1 MRKIVVAAILLSL
14 LAMSSASAHQPVVI
28 NKSETTPDKGPLLVD
43 GTISFA
49 VRVAFTKA
57 GESRGFRFQL
67 KDGDLLSLQYLIV
80 DKTPENKLKASQLPA
95 VTITSPTGSRTSMK
109 FNERTKFYEP
119 YGGVNYLY
127 LSRVTTTGVGGIYR
141 VLITSRAKSAI
152 TLGVGDREVPGEVL
166 RGPLRT
172 PTASS
177 IPTPTAT
184 PTASSTP
191 TPTATPTQKPTAAP
205 SASPTQAGITLA
217 QVAQNKSADSC
228 WSAIDGN
235 VYDLTRWINSHP
247 GGAASIRSLCGVDG
261 SVAFAAQHY
270 GQVRPVSRLAM
281 YLLGPLSR

>member
-14 LAMSSASAHQPVVI
+14 LGTSSASAHQPVVI
-28 NKSETTPDKGPLLVD
+28 NKSETTPDRGPLLVD

-80 DKTPENKLKASQLPA
+80 DKVPENKLKASQLPS
-95 VTITSPTGSRTSMK
+95 VTIVSPTGSRTSMK

-127 LSRVTTTGVGGIYR
+127 LSRISATGVNGIYK
-141 VLITSRAKSAI
+141 VVITSRAKSTI
-152 TLGVGDREVPGEVL
+152 TLGVGNREVPGEVL
-166 RGPLRT
+166 RGPVKT
-172 PTASS
+172 PTAAPTASS
-177 IPTPTAT
+177 SPSPSTAPTVAP
-184 PTASSTP
+184 SV
-191 TPTATPTQKPTAAP
+191 AP
-205 SASPTQAGITLA
+205 SAAPTQAGITLA

-247 GGAASIRSLCGVDG
+247 GGAAAIRSLCGVDG

>member
-1 MRKIVVAAILLSL
+1 MRKIVVAAVLLSL
-14 LAMSSASAHQPVVI
+14 LGISSASAHQPVVI

-95 VTITSPTGSRTSMK
+95 VTIISPSGSRTSMK
-109 FNERTKFYEP
+109 LNERTKFYEP

-127 LSRVTTTGVGGIYR
+127 LSRVTATGVSGIYK
-141 VLITSRAKSAI
+141 VVITSRAKSAI

-166 RGPLRT
+166 RGPLKT
-172 PTASS
+172 PA
-177 IPTPTAT
+177 AT
-184 PTASSTP
+184 PTTSSSP
-191 TPTATPTQKPTAAP
+191 TPSAAP
-205 SASPTQAGITLA
+205 SASPTQSGITLA

-247 GGAASIRSLCGVDG
+247 GGAAAIRSLCGVDG

>member
-1 MRKIVVAAILLSL
+1 MRKIVLAAVLLSL
-14 LAMSSASAHQPVVI
+14 FGASPAFAHQPVVI
-28 NKSETTPDKGPLLVD
+28 SKSETTPDKGPLLVD

-67 KDGDLLSLQYLIV
+67 KDGELLSLQYLIV
-80 DKTPENKLKASQLPA
+80 DKAPENKLKASQLPA
-95 VTITSPTGSRTSMK
+95 VTIISPSGTRTAMK
-109 FNERTKFYEP
+109 FTERTKFYEP

-127 LSRVTTTGVGGIYR
+127 LSRISATGVNGIYK
-141 VLITSRAKSAI
+141 VVITSRAKSAI

-166 RGPLRT
+166 RGPVKT
-172 PTASS
+172 
-177 IPTPTAT
+177 
-184 PTASSTP
+184 
-191 TPTATPTQKPTAAP
+191 PTAAP
-205 SASPTQAGITLA
+205 TTSSSPAPSATPTIAPSATPSATPSAVPTQAGITLA

-247 GGAASIRSLCGVDG
+247 GGAAAIRSLCGVDG

>member
-1 MRKIVVAAILLSL
+1 MRKIVLAAVLLSL
-14 LAMSSASAHQPVVI
+14 FGASPTFAHQPVVI
-28 NKSETTPDKGPLLVD
+28 SKGETTPDKGPLLVD

-67 KDGDLLSLQYLIV
+67 KDGELLSLQYLIV
-80 DKTPENKLKASQLPA
+80 DKAPENKLKVSQLPA
-95 VTITSPTGSRTSMK
+95 VTIISPAGTRTAMK
-109 FNERTKFYEP
+109 FTERTKFYEP

-127 LSRVTTTGVGGIYR
+127 LSRISATGVNGIYK
-141 VLITSRAKSAI
+141 VVITSRAKSAI

-166 RGPLRT
+166 RGPVKT
-172 PTASS
+172 
-177 IPTPTAT
+177 
-184 PTASSTP
+184 
-191 TPTATPTQKPTAAP
+191 PTAAP
-205 SASPTQAGITLA
+205 TTSSSPAPSATPTIAPSATPSAVPTQAGITLA

-247 GGAASIRSLCGVDG
+247 GGAAAIRSLCGVDG

>member
-1 MRKIVVAAILLSL
+1 MRKIVVVAILLSL
-14 LAMSSASAHQPVVI
+14 LGMSSASAHQPVVI

-80 DKTPENKLKASQLPA
+80 DKTPENKLKANQLPA
-95 VTITSPTGSRTSMK
+95 VTIISPAGSRTTMK

-127 LSRVTTTGVGGIYR
+127 LSRVTATGVSGIYK
-141 VLITSRAKSAI
+141 VVITSRTKSAI

-166 RGPLRT
+166 RGPLK
-172 PTASS
+172 
-177 IPTPTAT
+177 TPTAT
-184 PTASSTP
+184 PTASSSP
-191 TPTATPTQKPTAAP
+191 TPTAAP

-247 GGAASIRSLCGVDG
+247 GGAAAIRSLCGVDG